1 MVKRKKPKAAG
12 DQLTELVVDVASGDM
27 PTETVI
33 RADKGKNPV
42 ADALRQMGKSKAR
55 RLAPREAS
63 AAARLRASTER
74 GKAQGRDV
82 ARGAPPRCLII
93 PRPATALPPVIHAP
107 RSTRDAPCQPRLSA
121 W

>member
-12 DQLTELVVDVASGDM
+12 DQLSEFVVDVASGDM

-42 ADALRQMGKSKAR
+42 ADALRRMGQSEAR
-55 RLAPREAS
+55 RLAPRGQRSGTAKNKHRKGEGAGPG
-63 AAARLRASTER
+63 R
-74 GKAQGRDV
+74 GP
-82 ARGAPPRCLII
+82 RGAASLPDYPPTGYS
-93 PRPATALPPVIHAP
+93 PAACVTCP

-121 W
+121 G